1 MLSNSNR
8 DSSKEVAV
16 IRGEGSG
23 SGSGSRSES
32 RERRHR
38 LLLYFKQP
46 PVLNRIVRFYS
57 NSFSCRS
64 MQHTFR
70 TEHTIPAFNI
80 SLPCPLRSL
89 LELSPCILQVD
100 CELSIYFFI
109 FIGCCYYYQEIQQ
122 QAGGGGG
129 SKRRYSSRQQQWR
142 SYFLLSLICLHN
154 GDISIPPYPLISS
167 IESLQEHYGHHL
179 EIVKKFNHTM
189 NSKCS
194 FLHQLIQR
202 WQTSSYGRC

>member
-1 MLSNSNR
+1 MVLIFWEAPKGRVFPIPTSRHVYKPLASCCSSVCSSHKEMLKRMLSNSNR

-109 FIGCCYYYQEIQQ
+109 FIGCCYYYQEI
-122 QAGGGGG
+122 
-129 SKRRYSSRQQQWR
+129 
-142 SYFLLSLICLHN
+142 
-154 GDISIPPYPLISS
+154 
-167 IESLQEHYGHHL
+167 
-179 EIVKKFNHTM
+179 
-189 NSKCS
+189 
-194 FLHQLIQR
+194 
-202 WQTSSYGRC
+202 